1 MAFLTKKES
10 AMIISINARLDLSN
24 VLRNELIEQ
33 IKYNARL
40 RSDGYRKP
48 IKVFL
53 SVLSNLKNNAIAA
66 DLIK

>member
-1 MAFLTKKES
+1 MAFLTKKET
-10 AMIISINARLDLSN
+10 AMISTINARLDLSN
-24 VLRNELIEQ
+24 IARNELIEK

-48 IKVFL
+48 VKVFL

-66 DLIK
+66 DLLK